1 MIHFKPKKVG
11 KGREREKIKIILPF
25 RSYTKRD
32 RKFQKNSQK
41 VRKTKQYQYGN
52 RREREEIKTVIPFRS
67 VPTLCVIE
75 NCKKI
80 AKKFKKLKYTIMAS
94 FQAKI
99 G

>member
-41 VRKTKQYQYGN
+41 VQKTKQYQYGFISSQN
-52 RREREEIKTVIPFRS
+52 WLETVEKERK
-67 VPTLCVIE
+67 
-75 NCKKI
+75 
-80 AKKFKKLKYTIMAS
+80 
-94 FQAKI
+94 
-99 G
+99 